1 MQPAIVHRSPAQV
14 RPHRS
19 TLLPKR
25 SFNRSEQNEV
35 EWKWG
40 DNTCITENACAMQS
54 FNEGEVHFQG
64 QIDFQIENHLEFC
77 QS

>member
-14 RPHRS
+14 RPH
-19 TLLPKR
+19 LPALPTEQ

-40 DNTCITENACAMQS
+40 DNTCITEDACVMQS
-54 FNEGEVHFQG
+54 FNEDEVHFQG
-64 QIDFQIENHLEFC
+64 QINFQI
-77 QS
+77 